1 MKKTFFL
8 TTLTLLLLVL
18 NIGLE
23 GDCPKD
29 NKITKMTSS
38 MDSFKAVQPLDFS
51 KIVST
56 GALSNKA
63 GTKVQVC
70 LSNSNFTIP
79 QMASDFVVP
88 IKEKKQFIAVI
99 NFSNGSKPVSAG
111 KYSPAAGYRKPFW
124 VTAEV
129 KVHKG
134 EKNTIVSLG
143 VVEGTAQ
150 IDEITADRICGSFDL
165 KNKKG
170 DSGISGQFNVKL
182 EKSRW

>member
-1 MKKTFFL
+1 MKKTILL
-8 TTLTLLLLVL
+8 TMLTLLLFVF

-23 GDCPKD
+23 GDCPKA
-29 NKITKMTSS
+29 NKITKMISG

-51 KIVST
+51 KIVSA
-56 GALSNKA
+56 GALANKA

-79 QMASDFVVP
+79 QLASDFVVP
-88 IKEKKQFIAVI
+88 IKEKNQFIAVI
-99 NFSNGSKPVSAG
+99 NFSNGSKPLSAG
-111 KYSPAAGYRKPFW
+111 KYSPAAGYGKPFW

-134 EKNTIVSLG
+134 EKNVILSLG

-150 IDEITADRICGSFDL
+150 IVEITGDRICGSFNL

-170 DSGISGQFNVKL
+170 DSGISGEFNMKL
-182 EKSRW
+182 EKSSW